1 MSYTNIIGKT
11 NDEIFKSTIEAI
23 FKKRQ
28 SVIISYVRGKKKSK
42 VRIRVILFKFQLSH
56 IDDDHFLEIYV

>member
-1 MSYTNIIGKT
+1 MKFEKYN
-11 NDEIFKSTIEAI
+11 
-23 FKKRQ
+23 Q
-28 SVIISYVRGKKKSK
+28 SFFFFLKQSIIISYVRKIKESK